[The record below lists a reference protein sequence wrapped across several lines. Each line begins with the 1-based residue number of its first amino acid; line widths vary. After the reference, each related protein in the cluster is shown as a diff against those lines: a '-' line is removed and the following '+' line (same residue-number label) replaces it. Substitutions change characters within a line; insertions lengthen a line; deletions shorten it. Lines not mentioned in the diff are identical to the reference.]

1 MKKII
6 ALLLIAVSLTG
17 LLSCEKEPQA
27 GIENSGGAAGQSPS
41 GGEFFVSNLSLNIP
55 AEGGDC
61 SFTFKTSESWTAT
74 VINGRADGWLTFTP
88 TSGLA
93 GGVTLNI
100 SSPAND
106 SYDDRSATLRIVSGK
121 NTTDLLV
128 TQKQKDALLITSTKY
143 EVPADGGDVTVE
155 IKSNVNYTYSV
166 EDADG
171 WIEDNTPQTK
181 ALQTSSLTFSVSPN
195 TKADRR
201 EGRIVFTDGSIKEV
215 VSVYQKGLPVHDKT
229 DLRIILTEKDVTLSE
244 EGGTVKVEVS
254 SDKNV
259 SLRIPQGYDWIQE
272 GNSESTN
279 TFFLTV
285 SGNESPESREGFVS
299 FTDEESGFSEN
310 VIIFQMGKDAIAV
323 AKSSYSFGLDEG
335 VLSFRVK
342 SNKPVAV
349 SSDADWIHQDTDKTD
364 GDLLVFVIAKAEAG
378 TDRTGTITLRSGS
391 AVQTITVRQYPQDD
405 PIHFECQAVKDRLV
419 ELFDLNGD
427 GELSYKEA
435 ADVTSLLNVFCEV
448 RESIFNY
455 TYYDINGNLLS
466 RAYSNYG
473 FLGYAVD
480 RNAITSFDELQFF
493 TGLTEIAPFAFS
505 GMSYLRSITL
515 PVGIKEIGNSA
526 FGGYQI
532 GQENGIRGLDSI
544 VLPEGLESIGN
555 YAFSDRPLSDGIV
568 LPSTLKTIGDY
579 AFRDC
584 FYISNKEPYV
594 GLKDVVIPDSVEKIG
609 QGAFSNCRALESVE
623 MPSTIANIAGAGIFS
638 GCYNLKSITGSAVSS
653 DGRSVVGRDGKLM
666 FLIGDKMNEYSI
678 PEGTKSIVNN
688 SLSILYLSEGD
699 IRSGVNRPY
708 YALDNGGYYSPLG
721 EEELDDYLP
730 KSLTIPSTFEK
741 PIQNP
746 FVPLRSSLQSF
757 KGKGA
762 TSDGRGLVMDDCLV
776 AVATAANPDFIIPS
790 NVTEIGALA
799 FFGSS
804 VSEIVIPDRIS
815 KIGIGAFENCQS
827 LVTVTLPKGWKTIV
841 SEMFYG
847 CRNLTQINGI
857 GGVEEIDWYGLYE
870 CNALLKR
877 FKVPASVK
885 KLGTFSLF
893 TSTANIIEIQ
903 SLVPP
908 TLSREVRYM
917 DDSGT
922 YEEGATSPFG
932 ARSTVYVPDIAYER
946 YQSRFFGWNQIQK
959 VHKLSELYKMPV
971 FHIKEFDTTSNV
983 SAPLHIL
990 RITEEG
996 RDENEYHYDFIKV
1009 ESGSF
1014 ERKVPADPS
1023 TTLTVN
1029 ITKDFYIAATEF
1041 PQWLWLDV
1049 MHFDPS
1055 NHGRQASGYS
1065 GQYPVQCVSWEDCNA
1080 FLAELGKLTGLNLR
1094 LPTEAE
1100 WEFAARGGKHSK
1112 GYAYSGSNT
1121 LSSVTNGSDPLYP
1134 CGMCLPNEIGLYD
1147 MHGNVWEFCLDGHQ
1161 YWREASS
1168 VPCGD
1173 DPFVPVNGTSRY
1185 VCRGRPSEFSYY
1197 DPNTHSRIYDGF
1209 IGIEGINRDY
1219 AYSQD
1224 LYYYV
1229 GFRPAI

>member
-74 VINGRADGWLTFTP
+74 LINGRADGWLTFTP

-121 NTTDLLV
+121 KTTDLLV

-181 ALQTSSLTFSVSPN
+181 ALQTSSLSFSVSPN

-473 FLGYAVD
+473 FLGYAVEP
-480 RNAITSFDELQFF
+480 NAITSLDELQFF
-493 TGLTEIAPFAFS
+493 TGLTEIAPYAFF

-515 PVGIKEIGNSA
+515 PVGIKEIGNKA

-555 YAFSDRPLSDGIV
+555 YAFSYRPLSDGII

-579 AFRDC
+579 AFQGC

-594 GLKDVVIPDSVEKIG
+594 GLKDVVIPDSVEMIG
-609 QGAFSNCRALESVE
+609 QGAFSNCRALESVAI
-623 MPSTIANIAGAGIFS
+623 PSSIAYIGADAFS
-638 GCYNLKSITGSAVSS
+638 MCCNLKSVTGSAVSS
-653 DGRSVVGRDGKLM
+653 DGLSVVGRDGTLM
-666 FLIGDKMNEYSI
+666 FLIGGKKNEYSV
-678 PEGTKSIVNN
+678 PEGVMSILNN

-708 YALDNGGYYSPLG
+708 YAQDNGGYYSPLG

-741 PIQNP
+741 PVQNP
-746 FVPLRSSLQSF
+746 FGRWASCLQSF
-757 KGKGA
+757 KGKGT
-762 TSDGRGLVMDDCLV
+762 TSDGSGLVMDDCLV

-790 NVTEIGALA
+790 NVTEIGAFA

-841 SEMFYG
+841 SEMFYDCG
-847 CRNLTQINGI
+847 NLSEIRGMDS
-857 GGVEEIDWYGLYE
+857 VEEIGNAGLYD
-870 CNALLKR
+870 CVTLLKR
-877 FKVPASVK
+877 FSVPASVK
-885 KLGTFSLF
+885 KLGRSSLY
-893 TSTANIIEIQ
+893 SSSVSIIELHPIF
-903 SLVPP
+903 PP
-908 TLSREVRYM
+908 ELSKAFRNNGSDGEPYEV
-917 DDSGT
+917 
-922 YEEGATSPFG
+922 SPFG
-932 ARSTVYVPDIAYER
+932 GRYTVYVPDIAYER
-946 YQSRFFGWNQIQK
+946 YQSRYYGWDQIQ
-959 VHKLSELYKMPV
+959 VQKLSELYTTPV
-971 FHIKEFDTTSNV
+971 FHVKEFDTSSSGT
-983 SAPLHIL
+983 PLHVL

-996 RDENEYHYDFIKV
+996 KEEDEYHYDFIKV

-1014 ERKVPADPS
+1014 ERKVPNDPS

-1029 ITKDFYIAATEF
+1029 ITKDFYIATTEF
-1041 PQWLWLDV
+1041 PQWLWMDV
-1049 MHFDPS
+1049 THCNPS
-1055 NHGRQASGYS
+1055 NRSVQADGYS
-1065 GQYPVQCVSWEDCNA
+1065 GHFPVQCVSWEDCNA

-1100 WEFAARGGKHSK
+1100 WEFAARGGKYSK
-1112 GYAYSGSNT
+1112 GYAFSGSNT
-1121 LSSVTNGSDPLYP
+1121 LAEVANDSNAIYP
-1134 CGMCLPNEIGLYD
+1134 CGICRPNELGLYN
-1147 MHGNVWEFCLDGHQ
+1147 MHGNVWEFCLDGYQ
-1161 YWREASS
+1161 YWSEASS

-1209 IGIEGINRDY
+1209 IGIEGRNRDY
-1219 AYSQD
+1219 AYSQA